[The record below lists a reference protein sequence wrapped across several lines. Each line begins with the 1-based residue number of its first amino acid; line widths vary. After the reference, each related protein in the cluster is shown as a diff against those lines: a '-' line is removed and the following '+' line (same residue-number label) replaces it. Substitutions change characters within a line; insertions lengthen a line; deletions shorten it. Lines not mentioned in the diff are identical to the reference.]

1 MSNNV
6 TRVMILTADAGFGHR
21 STALAVSEALKIRY
35 GDQVDPEIVNPLNS
49 PQTPAFLR
57 DSQNDYDFWVKQ
69 VPELYKFFYEASD
82 VIIPTRV
89 LEDALAVLLYESI
102 KECYTTYKPDA
113 VLTTYPLYQ
122 AAISRYYKM
131 HRIHIPFYTV
141 ITDLI
146 SVHRLWFHSKVDG
159 CLVPTRIV
167 AEMAL
172 SNNVAADKVIITGI
186 PVYPDIA
193 LETRPADALRAELG
207 WQSDVTTVLAVGSR
221 RMERLP
227 EMLNVVNHFGGSLQ
241 LAVVAGKNEA
251 LFQQLKKEHWHI
263 PVHSY
268 DFVENMPALMKAS
281 NLMITKAGGL
291 IVTESLAC
299 GLPLLLTEVIP
310 GQETGNAE
318 YVKNAQAGFVINSPI
333 ELLEAL
339 QHLLENKG
347 ALLQQVAA
355 NARRV
360 GKPEAAFQVAE
371 ILWKAALAHAEHH
384 PAHHTHHSRPVSESK
399 L

>member
-1 MSNNV
+1 
-6 TRVMILTADAGFGHR
+6 
-21 STALAVSEALKIRY
+21 
-35 GDQVDPEIVNPLNS
+35 
-49 PQTPAFLR
+49 
-57 DSQNDYDFWVKQ
+57 
-69 VPELYKFFYEASD
+69 
-82 VIIPTRV
+82 
-89 LEDALAVLLYESI
+89 
-102 KECYTTYKPDA
+102 
-113 VLTTYPLYQ
+113 
-122 AAISRYYKM
+122 
-131 HRIHIPFYTV
+131 
-141 ITDLI
+141 
-146 SVHRLWFHSKVDG
+146 
-159 CLVPTRIV
+159 
-167 AEMAL
+167 MAL

-193 LETRPADALRAELG
+193 LETRPVDALRAELG
-207 WQSDVTTVLAVGSR
+207 WKSDVTTVLAVGSR
-221 RMERLP
+221 RMEKLP

-281 NLMITKAGGL
+281 NLIITKAGGL

-318 YVKNAQAGFVINSPI
+318 YVKNTQAGFVINSPI

-339 QHLLENKG
+339 QHLLENNG
-347 ALLQQVAA
+347 ALLRQVAA

-360 GKPEAAFQVAE
+360 GRPEAAFQVAE

-384 PAHHTHHSRPVSESK
+384 PAHHTHPSKPVSESK

>member
-1 MSNNV
+1 MSDKV

-35 GDQVDPEIVNPLNS
+35 GDQVDPVIVNPLNS

-57 DSQNDYDFWVKQ
+57 DSQNDYDFWVRQ

-89 LEDALAVLLYESI
+89 LEDALAVLLYEAI
-102 KECYTTYKPDA
+102 KECFTTYKPHV

-131 HRIHIPFYTV
+131 HRIHIPFFTV
-141 ITDLI
+141 ITDLV

-159 CLVPTRIV
+159 CLVPTRMV

-172 SNNVAADKVIITGI
+172 SNNVAPEKVIITGI

-193 LETRPADALRAELG
+193 LETRSADVLRAELG
-207 WQSDVTTVLAVGSR
+207 WQLDITTILAVGSR

-227 EMLNVVNHFGGSLQ
+227 EMLNVVNHFGGALQ
-241 LAVVAGKNEA
+241 LAVVAGKNEELYA
-251 LFQQLKKEHWHI
+251 RIKKEYWHI
-263 PVHSY
+263 PVYSY
-268 DFVENMPALMKAS
+268 EFVNNMPALMKAA

-299 GLPLLLTEVIP
+299 GLPMLLTEVIP
-310 GQETGNAE
+310 GQETGNAD

-333 ELLEAL
+333 ELLESL
-339 QHLLENKG
+339 QHLLENNR
-347 ALLQQVAA
+347 ALLQKMAA
-355 NARRV
+355 NAHRLGR
-360 GKPEAAFQVAE
+360 PEAAFQVAE

-384 PAHHTHHSRPVSESK
+384 PVHHTYHSKPGTE
-399 L
+399 